1 MQKAKWLAVLLTAGF
16 TWGHGAPVGRDVVEL
31 AVLVHSGLHA
41 PAEVGLQHLEIRQI
55 INTAAQVTSSYFQE
69 SQNLSMPSNLKK

>member
-41 PAEVGLQHLEIRQI
+41 PAEVGLEHLQKRQI
-55 INTAAQVTSSYFQE
+55 INTAAQNSSYFQE
-69 SQNLSMPSNLKK
+69 SQNLPMLSNLKE